1 MDWARWLVALLFGV
15 WMLTLGALLWRLLIE
30 AQPWRR
36 QSDRR
41 MPWLFRCMWWPT
53 ALCAH
58 YLDRHLRAAWRVRIM
73 ERLRLADLDA
83 ELDPACWCGLQLWLT
98 ALVMFLALLWQ
109 LGRGSSVA
117 WLLFC
122 ASPAPSLALEL
133 WLQEHIR
140 QRQRSILREWPAY
153 LDMLTL
159 GLEAGC
165 GFGVALRMA
174 VERGAPTPLRGLWQ
188 RALDELRTGLARS
201 EVLLRLQ
208 RRSGLLA
215 VTGTI
220 SAINQA
226 EASGAS
232 LSGILRAQATQ
243 CTQER
248 FARAEKLAM
257 EAPVKMLGPLITCIF
272 PCTFIVVGFPIAAK
286 IVWGV

>member
-1 MDWARWLVALLFGV
+1 MDIIRLLVAGLFALWIV
-15 WMLTLGALLWRLLIE
+15 ILCMLLWRLL
-30 AQPWRR
+30 ADSQPWRR
-36 QSDRR
+36 HPVAAL
-41 MPWLFRCMWWPT
+41 PWMIRLNWWPT
-53 ALCAH
+53 VFAAH
-58 YLDRHLRAAWRVRIM
+58 YLDAHLSARWRVKAM

-83 ELDPACWCGLQLWLT
+83 SLDPALWCGLQVWFATLLLVCAIVASLSMP
-98 ALVMFLALLWQ
+98 ALAWGCLAAVVLVPLLQEW
-109 LGRGSSVA
+109 
-117 WLLFC
+117 WLLGYIR
-122 ASPAPSLALEL
+122 E
-133 WLQEHIR
+133 R
-140 QRQRSILREWPAY
+140 QRQILREWPAY

-165 GFGVALRMA
+165 GFAVALRMA
-174 VERGAPTPLRGLWQ
+174 VERGGATPLRALWE
-188 RALDELRTGLARS
+188 RALDELRTGLPRA

-208 RRSGLLA
+208 RRTLIPA
-215 VTGTI
+215 ITGTV

-232 LSGILRAQATQ
+232 LSGILRTQAAQ